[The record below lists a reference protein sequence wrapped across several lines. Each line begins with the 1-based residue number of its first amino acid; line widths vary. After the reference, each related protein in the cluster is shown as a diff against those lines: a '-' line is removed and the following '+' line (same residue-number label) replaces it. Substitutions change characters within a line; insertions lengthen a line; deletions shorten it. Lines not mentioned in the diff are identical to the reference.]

1 MPNLNGT
8 GPQGQGPMTGGRR
21 GSCQVTQKTQNEK
34 SEIKTAENKNI
45 VYGVGR
51 SGRPFGGG
59 QGNCFGG
66 NKRKGQGKRF
76 GN

>member
-21 GSCQVTQKTQNEK
+21 GRCSDPKPAQSISTEK
-34 SEIKTAENKNI
+34 ESGATKE
-45 VYGVGR
+45 VLGVGR
-51 SGRPFGGG
+51 GGRPRGGG
-59 QGNCFGG
+59 QGNCYGG
-66 NKRKGQGKRF
+66 NKRNGQGRRF

>member
-21 GSCQVTQKTQNEK
+21 GRCRNLQSQN
-34 SEIKTAENKNI
+34 IQTAKQTEETKE
-45 VYGVGR
+45 VLGVGR
-51 SGRPFGGG
+51 GGRPRGGG
-59 QGNCFGG
+59 QGNSYGG
-66 NKRKGQGKRF
+66 NKRKGQGRRF